1 MKMDYETRLKARKAA
16 GRTMS
21 CHAADGSFLDVRN
34 VPVYARFSQ
43 QAAADHKAA
52 DKAKAELGDK
62 LDNVVVGT
70 IRLHFVNGKSVFK
83 ELLK

>member
-1 MKMDYETRLKARKAA
+1 MAYEDILKARKAK

-21 CHAADGSFLDVRN
+21 CHAADGSMIDFR
-34 VPVYARFSQ
+34 PIAVYARFSQ

-52 DKAKAELGDK
+52 DKAKADLGNT
-62 LDNVVVGT
+62 LDHVVIGT
-70 IRLHFVNGKSVFK
+70 VVLHFKDGKSFFK